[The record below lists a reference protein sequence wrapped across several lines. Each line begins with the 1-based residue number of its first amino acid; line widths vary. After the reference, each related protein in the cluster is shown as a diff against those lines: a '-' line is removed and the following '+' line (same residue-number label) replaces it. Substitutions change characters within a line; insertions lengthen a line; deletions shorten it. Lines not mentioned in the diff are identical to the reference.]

1 MVDQQEKRTNLGRGL
16 AALFGDETE
25 DYASLDKVR
34 STKQVPIEHIH
45 PNTKQPRRH
54 FDAEALTSLADSI
67 SQSGLLQPILVRRHP
82 VHNAEYEIVAGE
94 RRWRAS
100 QQAKLHEVP
109 VVIRDFNDAEVLQVA
124 IIENVQR
131 QDLTPIEEA
140 TSYRRLMDEFGHKQD
155 DVAKIIGK
163 SRSHIANM
171 LRLLTLPEDVQDLL
185 EKGDLSAGHAR
196 ALVGAEDPTHLAE
209 QITSRELSVRETERL
224 AKAMKKELSG
234 PTAAPAQKSIAGSL
248 KPRTSSGSDKD
259 ADTLALERD
268 LSNML
273 GLTVS
278 IDFHGQGGSLKI
290 AYDTLEQL
298 DDVLHRL
305 TQASAG
311 K

>member
-1 MVDQQEKRTNLGRGL
+1 MAEAQDKRKNLGRGL

-45 PNTKQPRRH
+45 PNAKQPRRH
-54 FDAEALTSLADSI
+54 FEEEALATLADSI
-67 SQSGLLQPILVRRHP
+67 EQSGLLQPILVRRHP
-82 VHNAEYEIVAGE
+82 ELSSEYEIVAGE

-100 QQAKLHEVP
+100 QRAQLHEIP
-109 VVIRDFNDAEVLQVA
+109 VVIRELNDAEVLQVA

-163 SRSHIANM
+163 SRSHIANI
-171 LRLLTLPEDVQDLL
+171 LRLLSLPEEVQNLV

-196 ALVGAEDPTHLAE
+196 ALVGAEDAVELAQE
-209 QITSRELSVRETERL
+209 ISSKGLSVRETERL
-224 AKAMKKELSG
+224 AKAMKKELSEPDEG
-234 PTAAPAQKSIAGSL
+234 QVQVK
-248 KPRTSSGSDKD
+248 KPISTSKIKPSSGSQKD

-273 GLTVS
+273 GLKVS
-278 IDFHGQGGSLKI
+278 IDFHGQGGALKI

-298 DDVLHRL
+298 DNVLHRL
-305 TQASAG
+305 TQSSES
-311 K
+311 

>member
-1 MVDQQEKRTNLGRGL
+1 MLGEPQDKRTNLGRGL
-16 AALFGDETE
+16 AALFGDENE

-54 FDAEALTSLADSI
+54 FDEEALTTLADSI
-67 SQSGLLQPILVRRHP
+67 LQSGLLQPILVRRHP
-82 VHNAEYEIVAGE
+82 EHATEYEIVAGE

-100 QQAKLHEVP
+100 QRAQLHEIP
-109 VVIRDFNDAEVLQVA
+109 VVIRELNDAEVLQVA
-124 IIENVQR
+124 IVENVQR

-171 LRLLTLPEDVQDLL
+171 LRLLTLPEDVQTLV
-185 EKGDLSAGHAR
+185 EKGEISAGHAR
-196 ALVGAEDPTHLAE
+196 ALVGAEDPAELAS
-209 QITSRELSVRETERL
+209 QITSKGLSVRETERL
-224 AKAMKKELSG
+224 AKAMKKELVTGEEIPVIKPKLSSS
-234 PTAAPAQKSIAGSL
+234 KL
-248 KPRTSSGSDKD
+248 KPATGPQKD

-273 GLTVS
+273 GLKVT
-278 IDFHGQGGSLKI
+278 IDFHGQGGALSI
-290 AYDTLEQL
+290 SYETLEQL
-298 DDVLHRL
+298 DNVLHKL
-305 TQASAG
+305 TQSTE
-311 K
+311 

>member
-1 MVDQQEKRTNLGRGL
+1 MAEAQDKRKNLGRGL

-54 FDAEALTSLADSI
+54 FEEEALATLADSI
-67 SQSGLLQPILVRRHP
+67 EQSGLLQPILVRRHP
-82 VHNAEYEIVAGE
+82 ELSSEYEIVAGE

-100 QQAKLHEVP
+100 QRAQLHEIP
-109 VVIRDFNDAEVLQVA
+109 VVIRELNDAEVLQVA

-171 LRLLTLPEDVQDLL
+171 LRLLSLPEEVQELV

-196 ALVGAEDPTHLAE
+196 ALVGADDAVDLAQE
-209 QITSRELSVRETERL
+209 IASKGLSVRETERL
-224 AKAMKKELSG
+224 AKAMKNELKEPENDQTQLKKPITSSKIKPSSG
-234 PTAAPAQKSIAGSL
+234 PQ
-248 KPRTSSGSDKD
+248 KD

-273 GLTVS
+273 GLKVS
-278 IDFHGQGGSLKI
+278 IDFHGQGGALKI
-290 AYDTLEQL
+290 SYDTLEQL
-298 DDVLHRL
+298 DNVLHRL
-305 TQASAG
+305 TQSSE
-311 K
+311 